1 MSEKTSPQ
9 QRPSWLETIRRGLG
23 SHGPGEQ
30 PVVPVTVEVSTH
42 GWQIIGE
49 SGLQEDV
56 REKAAGAIGHDL
68 EALGIPGQPKV
79 VLEPVPGA
87 SDDLRLRVHG
97 RLCRVPA
104 EHVAEMVRR
113 LAGPE
118 CSAVFELPAE
128 HIGAGVAGFCTAA
141 MHRRPSLL
149 LGDEQLRGYRDTLGR
164 TGTPRADLAWPPASQ
179 RLREIVAPVLDVG
192 VGIGDTS
199 VVSAIVGA
207 GELDAVPSALIAERL
222 IDKLRLPAVHIRLD
236 GQTLRWLTTQDTEP
250 TDAFVRLREELYAE
264 SGALFPDFAFSES
277 AGSPPRTVTFGLN
290 SLVTPPVRLP
300 DHHPL
305 QAVAGCLRTALR
317 EYRGWFFC
325 MSVLQDRLD
334 QLRFAC
340 PDLVAAIEDRY
351 PLDWMTAVGRALFRE
366 EVPTPRL
373 KTILEHLLDLGPA
386 DDAVD
391 MVRFSES
398 AAAYARP
405 ATGSLPEPRNVV
417 CYLRRRSN
425 EQLEETVL
433 IAQYGRVLM
442 LAPEVQ
448 VMAAELMAQ
457 GGQPD
462 GQQAEIIAD
471 AVRHQLAGT
480 AGNVCLAAP
489 SVPMRS
495 LVRELLEPEFPLVPV
510 VATSEL
516 GTLGA
521 RLLGEDRGTTLTRG

>member
-1 MSEKTSPQ
+1 LSEKTSPQ
-9 QRPSWLETIRRGLG
+9 PRPWWRETIRKGLSG
-23 SHGPGEQ
+23 HRPGEQ
-30 PVVPVTVEVSTH
+30 PVVPVTVELSPR

-49 SGLQEDV
+49 SGLLEAV
-56 REKAAGAIGHDL
+56 RAQVAATVRHDL
-68 EALGIPGQPKV
+68 QALGIPGEPEV
-79 VLEPVPGA
+79 VLEPVAGTP
-87 SDDLRLRVHG
+87 DDLRLRVHG

-104 EHVAEMVRR
+104 EHVTEMVRR
-113 LAGPE
+113 LAGLE
-118 CSAVFELPAE
+118 CTAVFELPAE
-128 HIGAGVAGFCTAA
+128 HLGAAVAGFCTAA
-141 MHRRPSLL
+141 MHRKPSLL
-149 LGDEQLRGYRDTLGR
+149 LGAEQLRWYQDTLG
-164 TGTPRADLAWPPASQ
+164 GAGPPRADLAWPPASQ

-192 VGIGDTS
+192 VSIGDTGE
-199 VVSAIVGA
+199 VSAIVGA
-207 GELDAVPSALIAERL
+207 GELDAVPSALLAERL
-222 IDKLRLPAVHIRLD
+222 IDQLRVPAVRIRLD
-236 GQTLRWLTTQDTEP
+236 GQTLRWLTTQDPEP

-264 SGALFPDFAFSES
+264 SGAVFPDFVFSES
-277 AGSPPRTVTFGLN
+277 AAAPPRTVTFGLN

-300 DHHPL
+300 DDHPL

-340 PDLVAAIEDRY
+340 PDLVAAIQDRY
-351 PLDWMTAVGRALFRE
+351 PLDWMSAVGRALFRE

-386 DDAVD
+386 DHAPD

-398 AAAYARP
+398 AAAYMRP
-405 ATGSLPEPRNVV
+405 TTGSLPEPRNVV
-417 CYLRRRSN
+417 CYLRKRSN
-425 EQLEETVL
+425 EQVEEAVL
-433 IAQYGRVLM
+433 IAQYGRVLL

-448 VMAAELMAQ
+448 VMAAELIAQ
-457 GGQPD
+457 GNQPD
-462 GQQAEIIAD
+462 GQQAEVIAD

-495 LVRELLEPEFPLVPV
+495 LVREVLEPEFPLVPV

-516 GTLGA
+516 GTLA
-521 RLLGEDRGTTLTRG
+521 AALLG